1 MSNIYRN
8 SDQLIKQKFNNY
20 SEKPDRDIWNNIDK
34 YLSGKR
40 IAKRKFI
47 FKIAATIAIIISVGG
62 GLFITQNNSI
72 KRKIVADNYKIETKA
87 NKIVEDNEYIEK
99 NNISDNRLTESI
111 SKKKANNINPEK
123 SINTNSTI
131 NNNRVEKSNSIV
143 YQEIRKINT
152 IPVKIKKSISQ
163 KVNKAFIIE
172 NFNKKSDDFHF
183 NLIAEKTIENTKSK
197 NYKISVGGQ
206 FSPAYS
212 YRYLGASA
220 KSNDYRDYYNSVE
233 NGLLTFSGGFTVQ
246 VETNKRLSVQTGIYY
261 ASNGQQ
267 LSQINTYANIAYDQI
282 SVDKRENSFLI
293 SNSLGDV
300 QFNSKYVFVDQ
311 TNARVDVASS
321 NKLFFDSNN
330 PNFYNIGAKII
341 QSYNYI
347 EIPLL
352 LRYKLI
358 DKDIDF
364 NILGGLC
371 TNMLVG
377 NNVFLQ
383 YDGKKERIGETANL
397 QKINYSSTMGFG
409 IEYSIFNNIR
419 VKLEPTIN
427 YYLNSISNNSSI
439 DSHPYSIAVFSGIN
453 YTF

>member
-1 MSNIYRN
+1 MNKIEMN
-8 SDQLIKQKFNNY
+8 SDHIIKHKFNEY
-20 SEKPDRDIWNNIDK
+20 SETPPKDVWNNIDS

-40 IAKRKFI
+40 LAKRKFV
-47 FKIAATIAIIISVGG
+47 FKIAASITILFIVGG
-62 GLFITQNNSI
+62 GLFITQNALL
-72 KRKIVADNYKIETKA
+72 KKIVVSENRIIKNKQVEKNIVYDEKDNIADKNSEAVISKKQKNKIEPSLPKR
-87 NKIVEDNEYIEK
+87 YIKVYNNNVEK
-99 NNISDNRLTESI
+99 NNLIAYQKIEYI
-111 SKKKANNINPEK
+111 KPIPIKIKK
-123 SINTNSTI
+123 
-131 NNNRVEKSNSIV
+131 R
-143 YQEIRKINT
+143 INT
-152 IPVKIKKSISQ
+152 IANKSLIRENIIKK
-163 KVNKAFIIE
+163 N
-172 NFNKKSDDFHF
+172 DDFQF
-183 NLIAEKTIENTKSK
+183 NLIAENTIKNKKSK
-197 NYKISVGGQ
+197 NYKITVGGQ
-206 FSPAYS
+206 FSPTYS
-212 YRYLGASA
+212 YRHLGS
-220 KSNDYRDYYNSVE
+220 SVNNRNYYNSVE
-233 NGLLTFSGGFTVQ
+233 NGVLTFSGGFTVQ

-267 LSQINTYANIAYDQI
+267 LNQINTYSNIAYNQRNMDDN
-282 SVDKRENSFLI
+282 SSFVKENSFVI
-293 SNSLGDV
+293 GNSLGDV

-311 TNARVDVASS
+311 TYVRVDVASS
-321 NKLFFDSNN
+321 NKIFFDSNN
-330 PNFYNIGAKII
+330 PNFYDIGARII

-347 EIPLL
+347 EIPFLL
-352 LRYKLI
+352 KYKLI

-364 NILGGLC
+364 SILGGLS